1 MSQVLQR
8 SAFVRLQ
15 VANLS
20 SGVANGVVMITVP
33 WLVLER
39 TGSPAQAGLLAALVS
54 LPGIFVSPVIGGLID
69 RVGRR
74 AVSALSDIFSCV
86 SVLLFVVGELT
97 TELSYIFIA
106 SFAVLGAVFDPAG
119 YTARKALIPNAAE
132 SAGMAVDK
140 ANGRHEG
147 FFAIGWMLG
156 PALGAWGISVGG
168 PTLAFAGTSALF
180 LVAAFAVRSMRI
192 REHHEPQT
200 ESREG
205 FVQSLRVG
213 WTLLRS
219 DRALLTFTLGLT
231 IITGLYMPIDTVIWP
246 THFESLN
253 DPVGL
258 GLVMSA
264 IALGMVFGAF
274 GYEKLAG
281 QMSAI
286 SLLRVSILVSTAA
299 LLPMGFLPGRFV
311 FAVLAFITGL
321 AWGPFAPLWNTV
333 VQRRVDPASQGRI
346 YGLQM
351 SLVYAAPPLGQLL
364 VGWGIENFG
373 LRATFSIVLALF
385 ALTSATIA
393 SLRSLN
399 DL

>member
-192 REHHEPQT
+192 REHHEPRT

-205 FVQSLRVG
+205 FTQSLRVG